1 MHLYVTTALFIIG
14 KIWKQLKCPS
24 TDGWIKRMWYIH
36 TCNGKLFMKN
46 NKILPFETMGIDLEN
61 TALNKMKSDKDKCYM
76 ISLIYGI

>member
-1 MHLYVTTALFIIG
+1 
-14 KIWKQLKCPS
+14 
-24 TDGWIKRMWYIH
+24 
-36 TCNGKLFMKN
+36 MKN